1 MSAVETVLRRERA
14 VIALGMAAL
23 AALGWLYL
31 LSGAGMGM
39 PAPRMTVLALFPHLQ
54 PGLSGDMRPVWPIV
68 AAMWWVMMI
77 AMMTPSA
84 APLVLLYGRV
94 LRHHAG
100 QASAYG
106 SSVLLL
112 AGYLAVWAAFALAAA
127 ALQMLLE
134 TAGLIST
141 MMLWSKS
148 AVLSASV
155 LALAGAYQ
163 LSPLKQACLAQC
175 RGPVDFLTRYWRQG
189 RLGAFLIGLRHGAF
203 CVGCCWLLM
212 TLLFVGGVMN
222 LAWIAALSIL
232 VLAEKTAPAGA
243 AIGRISGLVLL
254 AWAGATLSV

>member
-1 MSAVETVLRRERA
+1 VSAIETVLRRERA

-23 AALGWLYL
+23 AALGWLCL

-39 PAPRMTVLALFPHLQ
+39 PALHMTVLALFPHLR
-54 PGLSGDMRPVWPIV
+54 PEVSGEMQSAWPVV
-68 AAMWWVMMI
+68 VAMWWVMMV

-112 AGYLAVWAAFALAAA
+112 AGYLAVWTAFALAAA

-134 TAGLIST
+134 RTGLISS

-155 LALAGAYQ
+155 LALAGVYQ
-163 LSPLKQACLAQC
+163 LSPLKHACLAQC

-189 RLGAFLIGLRHGAF
+189 RLGAFRMGLRHGAF

-212 TLLFVGGVMN
+212 ALLFVGGVMN

-232 VLAEKTAPAGA
+232 VLAEKTAPTGP
-243 AIGRISGLVLL
+243 AIGGISGLVLL
-254 AWAGATLSV
+254 GWAGATLVV